1 MIITWDNAKRM
12 ANFDKHGLDFAE
24 LDVDFFLNSP
34 VVPAER
40 GRFKSIGRLG
50 RDVVVVIFAL
60 LGAEAISVVSMRP
73 ASKKERSLLNVR

>member
-1 MIITWDNAKRM
+1 MIITWDNAKRI

-24 LDVDFFLNSP
+24 LDVEFFLNSL

-50 RDVVVVIFAL
+50 RNVVVVIFVP
-60 LGAEAISVVSMRP
+60 LGAEAVSVVSMRP
-73 ASKKERSLLNVR
+73 ASKKERSLLDVR